1 MWPLITQNVRP
12 PKCRHRLPK
21 MSDHPKCR
29 HRKLK
34 MLVPTTQNVSTDHPK
49 CPTTQNVRPPKMSAP
64 TTQNVWP
71 PKTSAPKTQNVGTDH
86 PKCPTTQNVGTENSK
101 CRHRLHY
108 TIDAVSVAMGNVDVR
123 WLYSTVCAPY
133 SIPYIIHWL
142 NEFAEPISYDTVCP
156 FGGPYHMIHCNSAMC
171 QHGVG

>member
-1 MWPLITQNVRP
+1 MSALI
-12 PKCRHRLPK
+12 
-21 MSDHPKCR
+21 
-29 HRKLK
+29 
-34 MLVPTTQNVSTDHPK
+34 
-49 CPTTQNVRPPKMSAP
+49 TQNVRPPKMSAP

-156 FGGPYHMIHCNSAMC
+156 FGGPYHMIHCNSAMWDNLLIFFEFALNN
-171 QHGVG
+171 VGYTVGSTHCTV

>member
-1 MWPLITQNVRP
+1 MSTLITQNVRP
-12 PKCRHRLPK
+12 P
-21 MSDHPKCR
+21 
-29 HRKLK
+29 
-34 MLVPTTQNVSTDHPK
+34 Q
-49 CPTTQNVRPPKMSAP
+49 MSAP

-108 TIDAVSVAMGNVDVR
+108 TIDAVSVAMGNVDIR

-156 FGGPYHMIHCNSAMC
+156 FGGPYHMVHCNRATWSVTLSGNMLKMRCTTQIAGKTMA
-171 QHGVG
+171 